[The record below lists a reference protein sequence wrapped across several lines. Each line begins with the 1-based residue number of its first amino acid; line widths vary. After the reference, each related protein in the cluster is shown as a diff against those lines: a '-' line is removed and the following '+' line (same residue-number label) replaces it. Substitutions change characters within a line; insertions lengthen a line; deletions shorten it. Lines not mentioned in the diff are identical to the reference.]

1 MEKIY
6 SFLTIGFVQDRV
18 VSFLVVTTKFVVYRL
33 LWTVELEPEQELFL
47 WAVLMRRKDLAMCF
61 WEAGNVSGCCY
72 FTAITYSLKHLG
84 PVFQCTVDYRL
95 N

>member
-33 LWTVELEPEQELFL
+33 L
-47 WAVLMRRKDLAMCF
+47 
-61 WEAGNVSGCCY
+61 
-72 FTAITYSLKHLG
+72 
-84 PVFQCTVDYRL
+84 
-95 N
+95 